1 MAFGRSG
8 ATIQGSRH
16 ADARF
21 RSQFPMSYRQAD
33 EPLRW
38 RWRYRG
44 TGTST
49 GSGNGERIRAQGR
62 FLTDR
67 DPDGD
72 GFHEI
77 LRIRGQRNGD
87 RITGLVPAGTS
98 IPGNAPYTGDNLV
111 RYEPRRLPE
120 GRKSDPQLTQSG
132 IQFALADGTYS
143 NVFHAGFLT
152 PPTGLDFHS
161 VPPFPQ
167 GPTPPNSESPV
178 CGNWGVQ
185 GASVLR

>member
-1 MAFGRSG
+1 
-8 ATIQGSRH
+8 
-16 ADARF
+16 
-21 RSQFPMSYRQAD
+21 MSPRVSD
-33 EPLRW
+33 PLRW
-38 RWRYRG
+38 RWRYRS
-44 TGTST
+44 TSSEA
-49 GSGNGERIRAQGR
+49 SGGPIRARGR

-72 GFHEI
+72 GFHEV

-98 IPGNAPYTGDNLV
+98 IPGNEPYAGDNLV
-111 RYEPRRLPE
+111 RYEPRRLPL
-120 GRKSDPQLTQSG
+120 GRAVEPQLTQSG

-152 PPTGLDFHS
+152 PPTSLDFHS

-167 GPTPPNSESPV
+167 GATPPNSESPV
-178 CGNWGVQ
+178 VFRAWVVG
-185 GASVLR
+185 